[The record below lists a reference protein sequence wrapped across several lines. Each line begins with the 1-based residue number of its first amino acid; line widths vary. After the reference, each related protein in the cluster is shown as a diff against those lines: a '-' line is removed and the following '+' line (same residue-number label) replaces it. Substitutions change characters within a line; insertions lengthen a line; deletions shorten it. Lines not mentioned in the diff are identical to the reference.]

1 MRFYWKKR
9 DVYCLCCLRD
19 ERELRFNCSRLALLT
34 ILRSW
39 PGILHF
45 CSPVNLSGLKA
56 IVEVLYLDQLEVRV
70 GFPLCV
76 LTVLLIV
83 H

>member
-1 MRFYWKKR
+1 MLFIF
-9 DVYCLCCLRD
+9 RD

-45 CSPVNLSGLKA
+45 CSPANLSGLKA

-70 GFPLCV
+70 RYYSFVVFLIEFV
-76 LTVLLIV
+76 LFLF
-83 H
+83 